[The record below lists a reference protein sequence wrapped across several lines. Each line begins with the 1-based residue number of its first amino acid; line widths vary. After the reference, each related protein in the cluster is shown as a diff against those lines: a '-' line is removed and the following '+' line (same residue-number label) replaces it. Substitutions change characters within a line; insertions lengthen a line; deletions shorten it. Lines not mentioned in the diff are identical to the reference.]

1 MFFCGMFSCCSCP
14 ELGEEELDL
23 DDELSPALLTDI
35 SVEMVGV
42 IIRGVSNKP

>member
-1 MFFCGMFSCCSCP
+1 MFSCCSCP

-23 DDELSPALLTDI
+23 DDEFSPAPVLTDI

-42 IIRGVSNKP
+42 IITPIQSLVG